1 MKDMTILKKYKLFS
15 LFLFSTLTFSLP
27 GWANTSEE
35 PTQSGLASWYGIKFQ
50 GRSTASGEPYNRHAL
65 TAAHK
70 KLPLHTIVK
79 VTNLAT
85 DQSVIV
91 RINDRGPFVGKR
103 IIDLSEAAARDIG
116 YRNHGLTKVK
126 IEVIQYP
133 SSKNGNRA
141 VARAPFSR
149 VPAKKK
155 APVYSFAFEH
165 PEISRVEAR
174 AYLLKMPSHFYEIQA
189 IPAAALTSDPVVLLL
204 DSLPL
209 YYDSGNLALFQ
220 AQSGWYAAL
229 GEAALSRQKPLQKG
243 VFRLIG
249 QVPPLEA

>member
-1 MKDMTILKKYKLFS
+1 MTVSKKYKLFS
-15 LFLFSTLTFSLP
+15 LFLFFTFTLNLP
-27 GWANTSEE
+27 AWANIAKDG
-35 PTQSGLASWYGIKFQ
+35 TQTGVASWYGKRFQ

-91 RINDRGPFVGKR
+91 RINDRGPFVGQR
-103 IIDLSEAAARDIG
+103 IIDLSEAAANEIG

-126 IEVIQYP
+126 VEVIQYP
-133 SSKNGNRA
+133 PAKNENRA
-141 VARAPFSR
+141 VARAAFSR
-149 VPAKKK
+149 VLAKKK
-155 APVYSFAFEH
+155 APVYSFAFKH
-165 PEISRVEAR
+165 PEISRVAAR
-174 AYLLKMPSHFYEIQA
+174 AYLLKLPGRFYEPQA
-189 IPAAALTSDPVVLLL
+189 LPAAALSADPVALLL
-204 DSLPL
+204 DSLSL
-209 YYDSGNLALFQ
+209 YYSPDNLSLLQSDSGWF
-220 AQSGWYAAL
+220 AAL

-249 QVPPLEA
+249 QVPPLAV